1 MTEDVTDEMTTGSL
15 VAVFLKHDATGRIL
29 FKGEVP
35 RSMLELQGENVLE
48 GDADVALDWIQD
60 GKVVARP
67 ENTAT
72 LDGMTLKNLPSPCTV
87 TVEGVGHAC
96 TDATCDLSFSQAGT
110 YTVKV
115 VAWPALDATF
125 EVTQT

>member
-1 MTEDVTDEMTTGSL
+1 MTPDD
-15 VAVFLKHDATGRIL
+15 AVVPFLKYGTTGRIL

-35 RSMLELQGENVLE
+35 QSMLALQGDSVLE
-48 GDADVALDWIQD
+48 GDADAALDWVQD
-60 GKVVARP
+60 GAVVPRP
-67 ENTAT
+67 ANPAT
-72 LDGMTLKNLPSPCTV
+72 LSGLTLMSLPSPCTV
-87 TVEGVGHAC
+87 VVEGVNHTC

-115 VAWPALDATF
+115 LAWPMLDATF